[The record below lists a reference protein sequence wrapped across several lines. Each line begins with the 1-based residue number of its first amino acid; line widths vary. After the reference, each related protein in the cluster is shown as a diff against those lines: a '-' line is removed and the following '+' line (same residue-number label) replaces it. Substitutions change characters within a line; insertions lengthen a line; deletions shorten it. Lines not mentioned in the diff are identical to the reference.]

1 MKRKKTT
8 NINFLRKYRQKKG
21 YTLKDVAFLLGYE
34 SIGIISEWEQG
45 TRLPCLINALKLSR
59 IYRTLPNT
67 LFSDLDMI
75 LLEDISVKERALY
88 EIQIGQLSN

>member
-1 MKRKKTT
+1 MKRKKAT

-34 SIGIISEWEQG
+34 SIGVISEWEQG
-45 TRLPCLINALKLSR
+45 TRIPCLINTLKLSR

-67 LFSDLDMI
+67 LFFDLDMI
-75 LLEDISVKERALY
+75 LLEDINIKERALD
-88 EIQIGQLSN
+88 ELRVSQLSN